1 MPGVFDE
8 LAARMDYHA
17 LFSEYVRLRKKG
29 NRYFAVCPF
38 HQEKDASMSV
48 DVVTGLW
55 HCFGCKEGGNAFS
68 FIAKIEQLEMREV
81 VEMLAQ
87 RLGVDLRQYQT
98 PDERVKLSRRQ
109 VQLRI
114 MKAAAAF
121 YRKLLTTTTHGQR
134 ALEYFHGRGL
144 TDVTINHF
152 GLGVT
157 PLDVD
162 GLTKTLQGHNARK
175 DDLLDLNLSIEGRR
189 GELIDMM
196 RGRAIFPLSDHRGD
210 VVGIAGRAMGDEE
223 PKYLNTRNTPLY
235 NKSRLLY
242 GMNFARKAITAED
255 CVYVVEGYMDVISL
269 HQAGVVNCV
278 AACGTAL
285 TRDHVQALSR
295 LTDKFYLTF
304 DGDSAGITAALRT
317 SEEFMLAGH
326 YPRVLLIPGGKD
338 PDDLVREGGKEALE
352 ALRAKAVPFPRLI
365 TGLRIKTREPDPM
378 EVKKLIAEVAPV
390 FGRITD
396 AQVANAFAKDLSG
409 ALRMPEK
416 QVRDLLFSLVRPGGG
431 SRRDTATA
439 AVDTRSPRERFLMQF
454 IGAMLADDAL
464 RAQVKPALKLEDFP
478 KGHYRDLYKR
488 IVVEKEDCAAPDFPP
503 ELAAICAEAR
513 QSHISGGYTADAYA
527 AKVKAFRLE
536 EVNARIRE
544 LQREMGKASDENDT
558 ERATKLGEMMQLLLK
573 ARKKLSE
580 EMKATPRCK

>member
-55 HCFGCKEGGNAFS
+55 HCFGCKEGGNAFT

-87 RLGVDLRQYQT
+87 RLGVDLKQYQT
-98 PDERVKLSRRQ
+98 PEEREKLSRRQ

-114 MKAAAAF
+114 MKAAAGF
-121 YRKLLTTTTHGQR
+121 YRKLLMTTTHGQR
-134 ALEYFHGRGL
+134 ALDYFHKRSL
-144 TDVTINHF
+144 SDATINHF

-162 GLTKTLQGHNARK
+162 GLTKELQLHNARK
-175 DDLLDLNLSIEGRR
+175 QDLLDLNLSIEGRR

-196 RGRAIFPLSDHRGD
+196 RGRAIFPLFDHRGD

-242 GMNFARKAITAED
+242 GMNFARKAITSED

-304 DGDSAGITAALRT
+304 DGDSAGISAALRT
-317 SEEFMLAGH
+317 CEEFMLAGH
-326 YPRVLLIPGGKD
+326 YPRVLIIPGGKD

-365 TGLRIKTREPDPM
+365 TGLRIKTREPEPM
-378 EVKKLIAEVAPV
+378 EVKKLVAEVAPV

-396 AQVANAFAKDLSG
+396 TQVANAFAKDLSG

-416 QVRDLLFSLVRPGGG
+416 QVRDLLFSLVRPGGAN
-431 SRRDTATA
+431 RREAA
-439 AVDTRSPRERFLMQF
+439 AVDTRSPRERFLLQF

-464 RAQVKPALKLEDFP
+464 RAQVKPALKLDDFP

-488 IVVEKEDCAAPDFPP
+488 IVVEKEDCASPDFPP
-503 ELAAICAEAR
+503 ELVAICAEAR

-536 EVNARIRE
+536 EVNERIRA
-544 LQREMGKASDENDT
+544 LQREMGKASDEGDA
-558 ERATKLGEMMQLLLK
+558 EKMAKCGEKMQMLLK
-573 ARKKLSE
+573 ARAKLAAE
-580 EMKATPRCK
+580 IKGAEKPK